1 VSDDEIDPTAVSQAV
16 RRGHQLREGYAYL
29 QRVIEHVTGQ
39 PLAEHTWTNVLE
51 PLGMH
56 SSSYVW
62 TDAFETHA
70 AQGYDIEGKPVVKW
84 RPSEAIAAYSL
95 HTTPSDFARFMIAV
109 MQPGIGDRSRLTES
123 WIEEML
129 KPHIQVNDLAPW
141 HSDWPH
147 PQIKMYESVS
157 WGLGW
162 GIANANGED
171 SFWHWG
177 ANVPFHAF
185 AAGFRKQRTGIVAMT
200 NSESGRGIWK
210 DLIPESIGG
219 EHPELSWLKDLYEQ
233 MPT

>member
-84 RPSEAIAAYSL
+84 RPSE
-95 HTTPSDFARFMIAV
+95 
-109 MQPGIGDRSRLTES
+109 
-123 WIEEML
+123 
-129 KPHIQVNDLAPW
+129 
-141 HSDWPH
+141 
-147 PQIKMYESVS
+147 
-157 WGLGW
+157 
-162 GIANANGED
+162 
-171 SFWHWG
+171 
-177 ANVPFHAF
+177 
-185 AAGFRKQRTGIVAMT
+185 
-200 NSESGRGIWK
+200 